1 MEKTQKFEV
10 GDRVRIVN
18 ADIFNPEL
26 EVGDEG
32 TITDIEDEHKSGLDI
47 WIKFIKY
54 GSVYRQVANHEDI
67 ELVKVRKKTK

>member
-1 MEKTQKFEV
+1 MEKTQKFKV
-10 GDRVRIVN
+10 GDRVRIVD

-26 EVGDEG
+26 EVGDGG
-32 TITDIEDEHKSGLDI
+32 TITEIVGEHKSELNI

-54 GSVYRQVANHEDI
+54 GSVYRQVARPEDI